1 LVFFAGRK
9 ESAWLGGRSALGLA
23 VAAVTRRNGISMRAG
38 LGVPEERAD
47 TLVQLRADDVFELAR
62 LRVRLGFVDGKSV
75 LEEALGQAV
84 TADHVARALAAH
96 GRELYLPVL
105 HLHQAQIRHA
115 RKNSRSRFLRNNRH
129 LPSGAGR
136 VQALG
141 LRRLPFFAANPNLLE
156 KMVETNFVVGGNSCA
171 AVTRVGKRAIQRM
184 AWTVLRRIEVQ
195 VAVSEFDAAVRLARD
210 VRVVR
215 HLQDR
220 MAGVVQFA
228 ENLDDDGFIGLVEV
242 ARGLV
247 SKNDFWL
254 VDQRARDG
262 HALLFAAG
270 KLRGEVRQAV
280 AKAYTLQRFF
290 GLLFVRHAM
299 AILREHYVFQRRE
312 VRHEMKLLEDEADPF
327 RAVTN

>member
-23 VAAVTRRNGISMRAG
+23 VAAVTRRNGIPMRAG
-38 LGVPEERAD
+38 LRVPEERANA
-47 TLVQLRADDVFELAR
+47 LVQLRADDVFELAR
-62 LRVRLGFVDGKSV
+62 LRMRLGFVDGKCV

-96 GRELYLPVL
+96 GRELHLPVL
-105 HLHQAQIRHA
+105 HLHQAQIGHA
-115 RKNSRSRFLRNNRH
+115 RKNSRSGLLRDNRK
-129 LPSGAGR
+129 LPRGAGG

-171 AVTRVGKRAIQRM
+171 AVTRVGKRAIERM

-195 VAVSEFDAAVRLARD
+195 VAVSQFDAAVRLARD
-210 VRVVR
+210 LWVVR
-215 HLQDR
+215 HHQDR
-220 MAGVVQFA
+220 VAGVVQFA
-228 ENLDDDGFIGLVEV
+228 ENLDDDSFVSFVEI

-247 SKNDFWL
+247 GKNDLRL
-254 VDQRARDG
+254 VDQRAGNR
-262 HALLFAAG
+262 HALLFAARE
-270 KLRGEVRQAV
+270 LCGEMRQAV
-280 AKAYTLQRFF
+280 AKAHALQRFS
-290 GLLFVRHAM
+290 GLLFVRYTM
-299 AILREHYVFQRRE
+299 EILREHHVFQRRE
-312 VRHEMKLLEDEADPF
+312 IRNEMKLLEDEADPF